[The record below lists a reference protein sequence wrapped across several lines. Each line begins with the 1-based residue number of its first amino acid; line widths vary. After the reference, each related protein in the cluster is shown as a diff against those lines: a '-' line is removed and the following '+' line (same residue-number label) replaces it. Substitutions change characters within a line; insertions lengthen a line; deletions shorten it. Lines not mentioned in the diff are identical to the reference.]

1 MNSMSR
7 LHFYEM
13 TNWYVYPLKNQEGAT
28 HYTHEC
34 FVYGDYVGSSVE
46 RANVKCLLDD
56 TALVERLGIEE
67 RHESHSTTVLMFPID
82 SLNDPELNEIFE
94 KVEDYPCLSDDE
106 LSQVEMDMQG
116 EDWELFGRSDFRRH
130 LRSLYPDFID
140 KVDDASAEDMDGLFS
155 EIEQNSNYGIWS
167 PESGTSGYFNFDS
180 MGGIPEKADAITKE
194 WLSKKE

>member
-7 LHFYEM
+7 LHFYEK
-13 TNWYVYPLKNQEGAT
+13 TNGYMYPLKNQEGAT
-28 HYTHEC
+28 HYTHEY

-46 RANVKCLLDD
+46 RANVEYLLDN
-56 TALVERLGIEE
+56 TALVDRLGIEE

-94 KVEDYPCLSDDE
+94 KLDDYPCLSDDE
-106 LSQVEMDMQG
+106 LSRVEIDMQG
-116 EDWELFGRSDFRRH
+116 GDWESFGRRYFIRY
-130 LRSLYPDFID
+130 LKNTYPGFTDRI
-140 KVDDASAEDMDGLFS
+140 DDASAEDMDGLFS

-167 PESGTSGYFNFDS
+167 PESGTSGYFDFES
-180 MGGIPEKADAITKE
+180 MGGIPEKADAIIKE